1 MHFGFGADIA
11 NLAMSKVKS
20 RDALKENSVKGTTEH
35 LPVHCSILNMYMAN
49 AGKGEYI
56 MFGSGTNMDIAG

>member
-1 MHFGFGADIA
+1 
-11 NLAMSKVKS
+11 MSKVKS